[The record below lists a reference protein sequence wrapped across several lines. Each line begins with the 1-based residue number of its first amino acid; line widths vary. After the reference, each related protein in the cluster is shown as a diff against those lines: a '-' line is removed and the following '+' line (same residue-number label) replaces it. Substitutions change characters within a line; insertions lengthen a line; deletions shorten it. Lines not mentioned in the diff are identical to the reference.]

1 MTVLSMRE
9 NDIRTST
16 KEYTRT
22 NQLEETSRTLID
34 IATGTDAYAQIQGT
48 FTVLVYER
56 IQLQFIYIID
66 IVPTYIVKYT
76 SGKRNRNST
85 IKPAYHVQF
94 NKISDDKVLVIRVNI
109 DAFGMF
115 LKHLEQTKHL
125 EPYFNKYLEAYE
137 FDLDNEAMN

>member
-9 NDIRTST
+9 KIIRYRTST
-16 KEYTRT
+16 KEYTRA

-34 IATGTDAYAQIQGT
+34 IATGTDAYAQIQGNVYGISLRVREYNYNS
-48 FTVLVYER
+48 FTLNR
-56 IQLQFIYIID
+56 HSTD
-66 IVPTYIVKYT
+66 IHSEVHKW
-76 SGKRNRNST
+76 KRNRNST

-115 LKHLEQTKHL
+115 
-125 EPYFNKYLEAYE
+125 
-137 FDLDNEAMN
+137 